1 MRWQI
6 VVYKFGAM
14 SSLSKKVIARR
25 MILTHWV
32 RDLVSGLPRFEKPDI
47 FHNRF
52 DAVLQTSGFSGFS
65 PPHQPVYQRTI
76 CSPKTRA
83 ITVRIYCLNFYI
95 LLTSGF
101 QL

>member
-6 VVYKFGAM
+6 VVYTFEAM

-47 FHNRF
+47 LH
-52 DAVLQTSGFSGFS
+52 VMHFSG
-65 PPHQPVYQRTI
+65 Y
-76 CSPKTRA
+76 
-83 ITVRIYCLNFYI
+83 
-95 LLTSGF
+95 
-101 QL
+101 